1 MISVIMSV
9 YNGDKFLSSSIESI
23 LKQTY
28 SDFELLI
35 LDDGSTDNTSKILNS
50 YRNHEK
56 IRLFKNNE
64 NIGLTKSLNLL
75 INKSKGSYIARQDC
89 DDLSDSKRL
98 EKQLSY
104 LLKYDLDACTAR
116 AINKQSNRLTP
127 RFSYYLPYKIS
138 VKFKNPFIHGTL
150 FIKSEI
156 LKKLMYDERL
166 YYAQDYLLFLQ
177 ILKSYKIKTLN
188 QGLYILNTRD
198 NISEKYKVEQKK
210 FFKLAR
216 NFLNEI

>member
-23 LKQTY
+23 LNQTY

>member
-23 LKQTY
+23 LNQTY

-35 LDDGSTDNTSKILNS
+35 LDDGSTDNTSKILNN

-127 RFSYYLPYKIS
+127 RFSTISHIRYQLNLKILS
-138 VKFKNPFIHGTL
+138 FMVL
-150 FIKSEI
+150 C
-156 LKKLMYDERL
+156 L
-166 YYAQDYLLFLQ
+166 
-177 ILKSYKIKTLN
+177 
-188 QGLYILNTRD
+188 
-198 NISEKYKVEQKK
+198 
-210 FFKLAR
+210 
-216 NFLNEI
+216 

>member
-177 ILKSYKIKTLN
+177 ILKSYKIKTIN
-188 QGLYILNTRD
+188 EGLYILNTRD
-198 NISEKYKVEQKK
+198 NISDKYKVEQKK

-216 NFLNEI
+216 NFFNEI

>member
-216 NFLNEI
+216 NFFNEI

>member
-1 MISVIMSV
+1 MSV

-23 LKQTY
+23 LHQTY

-35 LDDGSTDNTSKILNS
+35 LDDGSTDNTSKILNN
-50 YRNHEK
+50 YQNHQK

-89 DDLSDSKRL
+89 DDLSDTKRL
-98 EKQLSY
+98 EKQLSF
-104 LLKYDLDACTAR
+104 LLKHDLDACTTR

-127 RFSYYLPYKIS
+127 RFSYFLPYKIS

-150 FIKSEI
+150 LVKSEI
-156 LKKLMYDERL
+156 LKKIMYDERL
-166 YYAQDYLLFLQ
+166 YYAQDFLLFLQ
-177 ILKSYKIKTLN
+177 ILKSYKIKTIN
-188 QGLYILNTRD
+188 EGLYILNTRD
-198 NISEKYKVEQKK
+198 NISEKYKIEQKK

-216 NFLNEI
+216 NFYNEI

>member
-98 EKQLSY
+98 QKQLSY

-216 NFLNEI
+216 NLLNEI